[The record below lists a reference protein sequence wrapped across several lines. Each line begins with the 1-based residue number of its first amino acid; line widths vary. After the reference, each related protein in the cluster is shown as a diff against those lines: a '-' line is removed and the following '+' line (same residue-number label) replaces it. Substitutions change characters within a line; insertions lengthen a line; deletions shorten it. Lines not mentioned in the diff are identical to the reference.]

1 MLLGKSRMV
10 TALQQ
15 AAKRSPADETLLA
28 AQRGAKTTL
37 RFAGGA
43 IHQNFHEEDV
53 TVWVKVAAEGRTGVA
68 TTSSLSDRAL
78 ARAIASA
85 LQIARLP
92 SKQTAPAFS
101 THPPREEPAAIK
113 THFPMDHHQNLAEKI
128 QMIRQLSQ
136 QTHRAGMEL
145 AGSFAAGEEEFCVAG
160 SGGLV
165 QYQPFSTTGL
175 RLIPTQGKAS
185 GFAAGAVRDPK
196 TLNPHALLRQALDH
210 CRHNRNSKTIRLG
223 QYSVLLEPEAVAE
236 LVEWLSYIAFGAK
249 QLHERTSCFA
259 GRMGEQLTHP
269 TLSIWDDGTDARGL
283 AVPFDF
289 EGIPKGRVPLVE
301 DGRACGVV
309 FDSQYAKLYRRHST
323 GHAPAFDEA
332 AEGPLATH
340 LFVAPG
346 KMPHHQMLQCMDRGL
361 WITRFH
367 YVNGLLDT
375 QQALMTGLT
384 RDGTFLVNK
393 GKVVGAVK
401 NLRFTQSMLQAFSK
415 IQALSKE
422 VRLVADPIS
431 GSPSVVT
438 PAVLLKGFT
447 FTGQTK

>member
-10 TALQQ
+10 TVLKE
-15 AAKRSPADETLLA
+15 AAKRSPADETLLTV
-28 AQRGAKTTL
+28 QRGAKTTL

-53 TVWVKVAAEGRTGVA
+53 TVWVKVAAEGRAGVA

-78 ARAIASA
+78 TCAIASA

-101 THPPREEPAAIK
+101 AHPPREKPAPIK
-113 THFPMDHHQNLAEKI
+113 THFPVDHRQNLTKNI
-128 QMIRQLSQ
+128 RMIRELSQ
-136 QTHRAGMEL
+136 QTHRAGMDL
-145 AGSFAAGEEEFCVAG
+145 AGSFATGEEEFCVVG
-160 SGGLV
+160 SGGLA

-196 TLNPHALLRQALDH
+196 TLNPQSLLQQALDH

-223 QYSVLLEPEAVAE
+223 KYNVLLEPEAVAE
-236 LVEWLSYIAFGAK
+236 LVEWLSTIAFGAK

-259 GRMGEQLTHP
+259 GRMGEQLMHP
-269 TLSIWDDGTDARGL
+269 TLSIWDDGTDTRGL
-283 AVPFDF
+283 ATPFDF
-289 EGIPKGRVPLVE
+289 EGIPKRRVPLVE
-301 DGRACGVV
+301 GGRARGVV
-309 FDSQYAKLYRRHST
+309 FDSQYAKLYHRHST

-332 AEGPLATH
+332 AEGPGAAH
-340 LFVAPG
+340 LCVAPG
-346 KMPHHQMLQCMDRGL
+346 KVPHHQMLQCMDRGL

-384 RDGTFLVNK
+384 RDGTFLVER
-393 GKVVGAVK
+393 GRVVSAVK
-401 NLRFTQSMLQAFSK
+401 NLRFTQSILQAFSK
-415 IQALSKE
+415 IQALSEE

-431 GSPSVVT
+431 GATSVVT
-438 PAVLLKGFT
+438 PAVLLKDFT
-447 FTGQTK
+447 FTGQTQ